1 MSQIHVDGLVLGGQN
16 SRMYCWARSY
26 ILKFTDL
33 SSKEMKK
40 VYYLK
45 WSDIEQRT

>member
-26 ILKFTDL
+26 IL
-33 SSKEMKK
+33 
-40 VYYLK
+40 
-45 WSDIEQRT
+45 